1 MTGWG
6 PRRYKGIFLLFFLFY
21 SGPFR
26 SREKRG
32 TAVSTLDKET
42 IETRFGPLWSGGQ
55 EVSLGGRT
63 RTISE
68 VKRSFDLVAD
78 DVVAIDLVGLPG
90 EKCAFRYYDGEDRRV
105 VVFVFDAEGE
115 ILEEHRAHIAEW
127 LGDIYHETGAL
138 AFDAEAMLHI
148 LQKKLAESAP

>member
-26 SREKRG
+26 SCEKRG

-90 EKCAFRYYDGEDRRV
+90 ETCAFRYYDGEDRRV

-148 LQKKLAESAP
+148 LQKKLAEGAP